1 MKLSPLADLS
11 TDELVDLFEK
21 NAIEQDRVTFKEEV
35 SKYKTVFGESDAIE
49 AELEKR
55 GPDALRALTRLYK
68 NPNMQVRLQAA
79 CMTTTVAP
87 AEAQSVL
94 ENIARFG
101 HVPQSA
107 NARGKLETLG
117 VKWWELK

>member
-1 MKLSPLADLS
+1 MKQPLLAHLSVE
-11 TDELVDLFEK
+11 ELVNLFEQ
-21 NAIEQDRVTFKEEV
+21 NAIEQDRVTFKEQV
-35 SKYKTVFGESDAIE
+35 SKYKKVFGESDAIE

-55 GPDALRALTRLYK
+55 GPDALRALTRLYT

-79 CMTTTVAP
+79 CMTTGVAP
-87 AEAQSVL
+87 AEARSVL

-107 NARGKLETLG
+107 NARAKLRSLG
-117 VKWWELK
+117 VEW

>member
-1 MKLSPLADLS
+1 MRQPSLAHLS
-11 TDELVDLFEK
+11 TDELVDLFEQ
-21 NAIEQDRVTFKEEV
+21 NAIEQDRVIFKEQI
-35 SKYKTVFGESDAIE
+35 SKYKEVFGESDAIY
-49 AELEKR
+49 AEFQKR
-55 GPDALRALTRLYK
+55 GHDALRALMRLYK
-68 NPNMQVRLQAA
+68 SPNMQVRLQAA
-79 CMTTTVAP
+79 RLTIAVAP

-107 NARGKLETLG
+107 NARGKLEALG